1 MVVLKTRSQAKN
13 FAKRMKKHYK
23 KLDVPWEYHVTEC
36 NFVFIDYDKKRVMHT
51 HKMYVEGCPGALTTA
66 KVIGVLKYKL

>member
-1 MVVLKTRSQAKN
+1 MIVLKTRSQARN

-36 NFVFIDYDKKRVMHT
+36 NSVFIDYDKRRVIHT
-51 HKMYVEGCPGALTTA
+51 HNVYVEGCSRITTA
-66 KVIGVLKYKL
+66 NVIGVLKYKL